1 MNSVGLASC
10 KKSPRETAS
19 PLPHARSQREEGTR
33 TQRRPDLGL
42 PDVPFGPPGPQL
54 NNLCCLHPTEHR
66 SAIKRNEQL
75 VHASRTN
82 LQMLAE

>member
-42 PDVPFGPPGPQL
+42 PDVPFGNSLNATRPAAEQPVLSPPNG
-54 NNLCCLHPTEHR
+54 
-66 SAIKRNEQL
+66 
-75 VHASRTN
+75 AS
-82 LQMLAE
+82 LGDQKE